1 MCFLK
6 LAHLAFAE
14 IAWDLWKQYFQ
25 IWEDFYA
32 LESYFNPAPLF
43 GMCEF
48 SAQLVR
54 MGGITQK
61 TAVSRTVNMISAEL
75 NASWLLT
82 GNILK
87 FMKCSSLSPMP
98 KQMNCQTLGAGQRH
112 SVHFSWWHLT
122 GEHRGPVPPAHLLE
136 QKGKKPQTEALATLT
151 IAASPARR
159 TDYKKSL
166 WKSQLLLGV
175 VAAVF
180 C

>member
-1 MCFLK
+1 M
-6 LAHLAFAE
+6 HLNH
-14 IAWDLWKQYFQ
+14 I
-25 IWEDFYA
+25 
-32 LESYFNPAPLF
+32 ST
-43 GMCEF
+43 
-48 SAQLVR
+48 QLPCLGCVNLVLSLCVR
-54 MGGITQK
+54 GGITQK

-87 FMKCSSLSPMP
+87 FMKCSSLSPTP

-112 SVHFSWWHLT
+112 SVHISWWHLT

-136 QKGKKPQTEALATLT
+136 QKGKKPQTEVLAALT

-175 VAAVF
+175 VAAVSVNGIKMNLYPVTPTTWASWVP
-180 C
+180 CMC